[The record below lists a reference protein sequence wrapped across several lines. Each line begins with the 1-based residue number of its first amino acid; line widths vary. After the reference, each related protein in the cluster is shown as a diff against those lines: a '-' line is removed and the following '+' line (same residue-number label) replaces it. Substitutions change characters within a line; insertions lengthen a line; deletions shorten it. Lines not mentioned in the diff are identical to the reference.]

1 MKKKVFILKL
11 VIDNL
16 VVSIAMT
23 LTASIISTTWDIYTI
38 ICIPFTFVLSF
49 LASYFVPVGKIVK
62 WFSGLFK
69 IKENTFLS
77 NLVGNLFTNIFYT
90 TLASLSCKLLIF
102 KNFGIAFK
110 VFIDTFIIM
119 YLVSY
124 AIYLGIYYLSSFLL
138 RKHL

>member
-1 MKKKVFILKL
+1 MNKKVFILKL

-16 VVSIAMT
+16 IVSIAMT
-23 LTASIISTTWDIYTI
+23 LTASIISTVWDIYTI

-49 LASYFVPVGKIVK
+49 LVSYFVPVGKIIN

-69 IKENTFLS
+69 IKENTFLC
-77 NLVGNLFTNIFYT
+77 NVIGNLFTNIFFT
-90 TLASLSCKLLIF
+90 TLASFSCKLLIF
-102 KNFGIAFK
+102 KDFNVAFK

-124 AIYLGIYYLSSFLL
+124 LVYMGISFLTSYLL